1 MRKALSSSWWWLV
14 VRGIAAIAFGILAIA
29 WPGVTLL
36 LLLALFAAYAIV
48 TGGVAIIGALQ
59 NRDDRGWWLVLLL
72 GIISVAAGVIA
83 IFYPGITAL
92 ALIIVIGVNAI
103 FSGVLDIAM
112 AIRLRK
118 EIEGEWLLGLA
129 GLVSILFGVFVIMLP
144 GAGALALVW
153 LISVYAIATGILFII
168 LGFKLRSGKH
178 EALRARGTPAG
189 QTTEVHHG

>member
-14 VRGIAAIAFGILAIA
+14 VRGLVAIAFGILAIA
-29 WPGVTLL
+29 WPGATLL
-36 LLLALFAAYAIV
+36 FLIALFAAYAIV
-48 TGGVAIIGALQ
+48 TGGVAIIGALK

-72 GIISVAAGVIA
+72 GVISVAAGVIA
-83 IFYPGITAL
+83 IFYPGVTAL
-92 ALIIVIGVNAI
+92 ALVIVIGVNAI

-118 EIEGEWLLGLA
+118 EIQGEWLLGLA
-129 GLVSILFGVFVIMLP
+129 GFLSVLFGIFAILLP

-168 LGFKLRSGKH
+168 LGFKLRASRH
-178 EALRARGTPAG
+178 DALHTREVRAA
-189 QTTEVHHG
+189 

>member
-14 VRGIAAIAFGILAIA
+14 LRGLAAIAFGILAIA

-36 LLLALFAAYAIV
+36 FLIAFFAAYAIV
-48 TGGVAIIGALQ
+48 TGGVAIIGALK
-59 NRDDRGWWLVLLL
+59 NRDDRGWWLVLVL
-72 GIISVAAGVIA
+72 GVISAAAGVVA

-92 ALIIVIGVNAI
+92 ALIIVIGVNAVV
-103 FSGVLDIAM
+103 SGVLDIAM

-129 GLVSILFGVFVIMLP
+129 GVVSILFGLFVIAVP

-153 LISVYAIATGILFII
+153 LISVYAIATGILFIV
-168 LGFKLRSGKH
+168 LGFRLRSSRDR
-178 EALRARGTPAG
+178 LPAG
-189 QTTEVHHG
+189 GAVAR